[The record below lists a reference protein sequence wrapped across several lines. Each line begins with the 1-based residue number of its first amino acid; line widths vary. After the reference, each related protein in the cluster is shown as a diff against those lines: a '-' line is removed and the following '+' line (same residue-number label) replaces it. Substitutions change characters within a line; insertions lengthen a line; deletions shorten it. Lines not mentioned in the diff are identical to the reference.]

1 MSLVNAT
8 VIFVDTGESEVI
20 HIDRSCTVFD
30 VKQRVTDVPG
40 RQSALNMCL
49 VKGESLTA
57 VAADSEPIA
66 SLLDDADANHIS
78 FRAFVTS
85 VRKQQPPD
93 DEESSVAHSAL
104 RTPSLVAFE
113 EGCCR
118 TPTINLGVGG
128 RRPRED
134 TCPSTPVWNVQKDGS
149 SRVGPVGFAALS
161 LLVVQNSALTLT
173 MRASR
178 LPGNTQGMYLATSA
192 VVLCE
197 FIKLVLSV
205 TMLALEKGVD
215 GAVEAIR
222 TDILSSAGSNLAL
235 LVPATMYTLQ
245 NNLQYYAAGNLD
257 PATFQVL
264 YQMKL
269 ITTAMLSVV
278 VLKKTL
284 TRTQW
289 LAIVVLSAGIALVQT
304 DNMSKTIGSGESQ
317 VAGFAAVLV
326 ASCTSAVAGVFLEKI
341 VKQTAPSV
349 WVRNIQLALFGL
361 IIGGVACRAK
371 DSEAIARRGF
381 LQGFDATV
389 WVVVFLQSFGGILIA
404 VVVKYTD
411 NILKGFATGLSI
423 IASAAAAVKLF
434 DFQVSAQYFV
444 GAFVVVVC
452 PNAHPS
458 SITKKKK
465 IQTQITSTHTHT
477 HTPHTDIGLLVLRQR
492 AARLFQH
499 PRSLRIP
506 GWTPTHISDT
516 SSARG
521 GAEDCLSLTFIS
533 PPPPDGTLPS
543 QFLHP

>member
-1 MSLVNAT
+1 MSPVNAT
-8 VIFVDTGESEVI
+8 VIFVDTGESEVV
-20 HIDRSCTVFD
+20 HIDGSCTVFD
-30 VKQRVTDVPG
+30 LKQRVADVPG
-40 RQSALNMCL
+40 RQSALGMCL
-49 VKGESLTA
+49 VKGECLTA
-57 VAADSEPIA
+57 VAADSEPIV
-66 SLLDDADANHIS
+66 SLLDNADDGHIS
-78 FRAFVTS
+78 FRAFVSS
-85 VRKQQPPD
+85 VRKQPAD
-93 DEESSVAHSAL
+93 DDDSSVAHSAL
-104 RTPSLVAFE
+104 RTPSLIAFE

-118 TPTINLGVGG
+118 TPTINLGIAG

-161 LLVVQNSALTLT
+161 LLVLQNSALTLT

-192 VVLCE
+192 VVVCE
-197 FIKLVLSV
+197 LIKLMLSV
-205 TMLALEKGVD
+205 AMLVLEKGVD

-222 TDILSSAGSNLAL
+222 TDILSTAGSNLAL

-269 ITTAMLSVV
+269 ITTAILSVV

-289 LAIVVLSAGIALVQT
+289 LAIVVLSVGIALVQT
-304 DNMSKTIGSGESQ
+304 DNMSKPIGSGESQ
-317 VAGFAAVLV
+317 AAGFAAVLV

-349 WVRNIQLALFGL
+349 WIRNIQLALFGL
-361 IIGGVACRAK
+361 LVGGVACRAK
-371 DSEAIARRGF
+371 DSEAIAQRGF
-381 LQGFDATV
+381 LQGFNATV

-423 IASAAAAVKLF
+423 IMSAAVAIKLF
-434 DFQVSAQYFV
+434 DFQVSAQYFA
-444 GAFVVVVC
+444 GAFVVVVSVYLYSA
-452 PNAHPS
+452 NGLPS
-458 SITKKKK
+458 CFALRDRSI
-465 IQTQITSTHTHT
+465 S
-477 HTPHTDIGLLVLRQR
+477 PAGRR
-492 AARLFQH
+492 
-499 PRSLRIP
+499 
-506 GWTPTHISDT
+506 PT
-516 SSARG
+516 
-521 GAEDCLSLTFIS
+521 SLTLL
-533 PPPPDGTLPS
+533 PPAVELKTV
-543 QFLHP
+543 